1 MTVIFEK
8 LSMGL
13 PLGRTMLQ
21 SLSLH
26 QFALIEKLDITFHQ
40 GFNVIT
46 GETGAGKSLLLDAL
60 SLCVGGRA
68 DSAMVRHGANFAD
81 LYAEFEADNA
91 LIHRWFELNERTF
104 ESPIILRRKISEQG
118 RSQAWIN
125 GVPASLAELK
135 SLGVLLVNIHSQHAS
150 LELLKPH
157 FVIEWLDEVAGIKQL
172 SDKVKAAFHQYQ
184 TLMDEQA
191 QSLSQMNART
201 DKIDLL
207 TAKLNDIEPLL
218 LVDMPSIEARFE
230 ELSNLESLVGDA
242 AMVCQMIDGE
252 GDAPSVLDMLA
263 RCQKICANNADT
275 SQTFAEALDALAG
288 AYDTIKDAVRE
299 LQYYAD
305 NQSMDEEEY
314 AHLSELMNLANR
326 LSNKYRMPIDALMI
340 EAQSWQQQL
349 GHLINLADPEA
360 LDEAVQKAFDEYLAL
375 ANALHDARSAAAEG
389 ICQTLMSHLSTL
401 ALPHATCQFNF
412 TKKTAKHYNAI
423 GLYEIELLFSA
434 NVGMP
439 MQPLHKVA
447 SGGELSRISLI
458 MQVMQAGLD
467 DNAPLLV
474 FDEVDV
480 GISGGT
486 AQVVGNLL
494 RRLGAHG
501 QLLVITHQAQV
512 AAAAHQHILVKKQH
526 DSQAES
532 SFEIIAGDEQ
542 IYELARMSGGIN
554 ISDETLAHAKSLLA
568 GVDD

>member
-1 MTVIFEK
+1 MC
-8 LSMGL
+8 L

-26 QFALIEKLDITFHQ
+26 QFALIEKLDIAFHQ

-68 DSAMVRHGANFAD
+68 DSAMVRHGAAFAD
-81 LYAEFEADNA
+81 LYAEFEADYA
-91 LIHRWFELNERTF
+91 VIRQWFDVNERKF
-104 ESPIILRRKISEQG
+104 ESPIVLRRKISEQG

-125 GVPASLAELK
+125 GMPASLSELK

-157 FVIEWLDEVAGIKQL
+157 FVIEWLDEVAGITQL
-172 SDKVKAAFHQYQ
+172 SDEVKLAFHRYQ
-184 TLMDEQA
+184 ALLDEQA
-191 QSLSQMNART
+191 QSISQMSART

-218 LVDMPSIEARFE
+218 SADMPSVEARFE
-230 ELSNLESLVGDA
+230 ELSNLEALVADA
-242 AMVCQMIDGE
+242 AMVCQMVDGD

-263 RCQKICANNADT
+263 RCQKICTNNADT
-275 SQTFAEALDALAG
+275 SQTFADALDALAG
-288 AYDTIKDAVRE
+288 AYDSIKEAVRE
-299 LQYYAD
+299 LQHYAD
-305 NQSMDEEEY
+305 NESMDEEEY
-314 AHLSELMNLANR
+314 ANLSELMNLANR
-326 LSNKYRMPIDALMI
+326 LSNKYRMPIEALMM
-340 EAQSWQQQL
+340 EAQSWQQEL
-349 GHLINLADPEA
+349 DYLTNLADPEA
-360 LDEAVQKAFDEYLAL
+360 LDEAVKQAFDVYMTA
-375 ANALHDARSAAAEG
+375 AQNLHQARSAAADE
-389 ICQTLMSHLSTL
+389 ICQTLMAQLSTL

-412 TKKTAKHYNAI
+412 TKKTANQYNAT

-434 NVGMP
+434 NTGIP

-494 RRLGAHG
+494 RKLGTHG

-526 DSQAES
+526 GNHTES
-532 SFEIIAGDEQ
+532 SFDIITGDAQ
-542 IYELARMSGGIN
+542 IYELARMSGGVN

-568 GVDD
+568 GVDE